1 MIVYGEDKNDAAQG
15 PHIYQVVLHC
25 CLEAEKG
32 KDLLAEWRVVL
43 AEFNP
48 NATSS
53 TFTWYLG

>member
-1 MIVYGEDKNDAAQG
+1 
-15 PHIYQVVLHC
+15 VLHC